1 MAKPSRSNSSPPK
14 RAYQVVIVD
23 DHPMIRDYLALL
35 LVEEL
40 GVIVCGQAGNAK
52 DGLEV
57 IQRTQPDL
65 AIIDIRMPGVCG
77 LELVKEVSALG
88 RKTRILVLSMHD
100 EELYADRSMKAGAH
114 GYITKENVAS
124 DVVQAI
130 QQVMDGKTYC
140 SPGIKDNGGGQARH
154 LDPSQ
159 LKNLTDRELEVFIL
173 LGHSKNTREVAA
185 DLSLGVST
193 VETYRSRIK
202 RKLNIRSAAE
212 LYLRAGLWVREN
224 GG

>member
-1 MAKPSRSNSSPPK
+1 MAKPSRSNPSPPN
-14 RAYQVVIVD
+14 RAYRVVIVD
-23 DHPMIRDYLALL
+23 DHPMIRDYLAQL

-52 DGLEV
+52 DGLDV
-57 IQRTQPDL
+57 IQRTRPDL
-65 AIIDIRMPGVCG
+65 AIVDIRMPGVCG
-77 LELVKEVSALG
+77 LELVKEVAAL
-88 RKTRILVLSMHD
+88 KMNTRILVLSMHD

-124 DVVQAI
+124 EVVQAI

-140 SPGIKDNGGGQARH
+140 SPGITENGGGQAGH
-154 LDPSQ
+154 LDSSQ
-159 LKNLTDRELEVFIL
+159 LKSLTDRELEVFIL
-173 LGHSKNTREVAA
+173 LGHGKNTREIAA
-185 DLSLGVST
+185 ELGLGIST